1 MSALSSFLESKS
13 IKSEAIF
20 WISIRIEG
28 RTEEDYKLATDRAAK
43 KEKKDP
49 AAPAIAKPKSGRG
62 FSRKQL
68 AEGLE
73 GNALPKRA
81 RAKILRSINAQLEK
95 AKQPAATMKDV
106 FGEDAIKKGESKAP
120 VKKNG

>member
-1 MSALSSFLESKS
+1 MAP
-13 IKSEAIF
+13 
-20 WISIRIEG
+20 
-28 RTEEDYKLATDRAAK
+28 RAADPRVGYFTTTVADFTDDLARTPRERFINRWRL
-43 KEKKDP
+43 EKKDP

-73 GNALPKRA
+73 GKALPKRA